1 MFKITQTIL
10 GAVALLFLVFGP
22 YVLFDKPF
30 QIKYNCDLVEF
41 SPDIPIAV
49 KQHCRKSVQ

>member
-30 QIKYNCDLVEF
+30 WIKYNCDLVEF

-49 KQHCRKSVQ
+49 KQHCRKSA